1 MMMMKKSKR
10 TDLDLQL
17 FIQSIVDPQV
27 DVSFPVSLLLDGGH
41 VGDGSLINLSYCV
54 WVGII
59 LHQTKVIKPGVVVV
73 WVCLIGT
80 NNDSEEDRK

>member
-1 MMMMKKSKR
+1 MMKKSNW
-10 TDLDLQL
+10 TDLDFQL
-17 FIQSIVDPQV
+17 FVQSIIDPQV
-27 DVSFPVSLLLDGGH
+27 DVSFPVSLLLDGGY

-54 WVGII
+54 WVSVI

-80 NNDSEEDRK
+80 NDSDEDRK